1 MKVELGP
8 HAPQKV
14 AAAPRPDMSISF
26 RDHCLS
32 GLVAGLQAMEQGDLT
47 VAVTPQTRP
56 IDPAGATG
64 AERELVALFNAM
76 LDKAQQALIGYEAVR
91 ERQRVALGDH
101 SCLDQLE
108 ARLTSLSDHCL
119 AGLGEGLG
127 AMTRGD
133 LTVSADP
140 VTTAIE
146 TAPGAEPG
154 RLAGVFNTMLARA
167 QGGLRSYNEMRQ
179 QVGSMIREISGTA
192 SQLSAASQQ
201 MSATT
206 QQTRE
211 SIAEIARATTDIA
224 AGAERQATLVDGVSA
239 TTAEAVDL
247 AARAEGIAREGVDL
261 TEEIASIAD
270 QTNLLA
276 LNAAIE
282 AARAG
287 EQGRGFAVVADEV
300 RKLAESA
307 TATSAQARQAFTTL
321 SSSVGAVS
329 SCIERVATPTGEVSA
344 VATETSATTEQVS
357 ASAQEPSAATDEIAT
372 SSAELAQSATEL
384 EALVGRF
391 TV

>member
-1 MKVELGP
+1 MGIKRGSSSSLAEVEAGLRSL
-8 HAPQKV
+8 H
-14 AAAPRPDMSISF
+14 
-26 RDHCLS
+26 DHCLA
-32 GLVAGLQAMEQGDLT
+32 GLVAGLQAMENGDLT
-47 VAVTPQTRP
+47 VAVTPRTQP
-56 IDPAGATG
+56 IDPGGARG
-64 AERELVALFNAM
+64 AERELVELFNAM
-76 LDKAQQALIGYEAVR
+76 LGQAQDALRGYEAVR
-91 ERQRVALGDH
+91 ERQREVLGDH
-101 SCLDQLE
+101 SCLTQLE
-108 ARLTSLSDHCL
+108 GRLTSLSDHCL
-119 AGLGEGLG
+119 SGLGDGLM

-133 LTVSADP
+133 LTVSAEP
-140 VTTAIE
+140 VTEPIE
-146 TAPGAEPG
+146 TATGEEPG

-167 QGGLRSYNEMRQ
+167 QSGLGAYNEMRG
-179 QVGSMIREISGTA
+179 QVGGMIRDISATA
-192 SQLSAASQQ
+192 TQLSAASQQ

-224 AGAERQATLVDGVSA
+224 TGAERQATLVDGVSA
-239 TTAEAVDL
+239 TTGEAVGL

-307 TATSAQARQAFTTL
+307 TATSAQARQAFTHL
-321 SSSVGAVS
+321 STSVGEVS
-329 SCIERVATPTGEVSA
+329 ACIERVAGSTSEVSA
-344 VATETSATTEQVS
+344 VATDTSAATEQVS
-357 ASAQEPSAATDEIAT
+357 ASAQQSSAATDEIA
-372 SSAELAQSATEL
+372 SSSNELARSASEL
-384 EALVGRF
+384 EEMVGRF

>member
-1 MKVELGP
+1 MGITRRSSQTLAEVEAGLRSL
-8 HAPQKV
+8 H
-14 AAAPRPDMSISF
+14 
-26 RDHCLS
+26 DHCLS
-32 GLVAGLQAMEQGDLT
+32 GLVNGLQAMEEGDLT
-47 VAVTPQTRP
+47 VAAVPRTQP
-56 IDPAGATG
+56 IDVSAARG
-64 AERELVALFNAM
+64 AERELVELFNAM
-76 LDKAQQALIGYEAVR
+76 LQKAQQALESYEALR
-91 ERQRVALGDH
+91 ERQRAALGDH

-108 ARLTSLSDHCL
+108 HRLTSLSDHCL
-119 AGLGEGLG
+119 VGLGEGLA

-133 LTVSADP
+133 LTVAAEP
-140 VTTAIE
+140 VTTPIE
-146 TAPGAEPG
+146 TVPGEDPG
-154 RLAGVFNTMLARA
+154 TLAGVFNTMLGRA
-167 QGGLRSYNEMRQ
+167 QAGLGSYNEMRG
-179 QVGSMIREISGTA
+179 QVGAMIRDISGTA

-224 AGAERQATLVDGVSA
+224 AGAERQANLVDGVS
-239 TTAEAVDL
+239 TTTGEAVDL

-307 TATSAQARQAFTTL
+307 TATSAQARQAFTSL
-321 SSSVGAVS
+321 STSVGEVS
-329 SCIERVATPTGEVSA
+329 ACIERVASSTNEVSA
-344 VATETSATTEQVS
+344 VATDTSATTEQVS
-357 ASAQEPSAATDEIAT
+357 ASAQQSSAATDEIAS